1 MSYGIPYLI
10 DLCFPPCIMS
20 LSRPLDWKFFW
31 EVVPDMARLRIGTA
45 ECLGWIINEETGSWR
60 ENILAEVPQQIG
72 RRIKARNEVSRLHSG
87 L

>member
-1 MSYGIPYLI
+1 
-10 DLCFPPCIMS
+10 MS
-20 LSRPLDWKFFW
+20 LSHPLDWKFLW
-31 EVVPDMARLRIGTA
+31 EVVPDMAWLRIVTT

-72 RRIKARNEVSRLHSG
+72 RRNKARNEVSRLHSG